1 MSAIESSTPNAWG
14 ISLSKVRKIS
24 CLSAVACSSMGP
36 LLGSPGSALKAY
48 EQGQFPV
55 ARQEYERLA
64 KEHPDDPRY
73 RFNAGDSAYRQK
85 DWTNAA
91 AWFESVLANPDLN
104 LQEQANYNLGNTL
117 FRLGESAADPQVKTK
132 QWEQSIGHFEAA
144 TRLNPADTNA
154 VNNLTFARQMLE
166 ELRRQQPPP
175 QQGGKDDKKKQ
186 PPKDNKDKD
195 SQDQAG
201 NSSKSDDQKQSGKKP
216 DPKDS
221 GGDDSKSGESGQNQ
235 PKPEIAQNKQPGDQ
249 PNGSQQGQEPGK
261 QPNGHPGD
269 DGQSNEPQDAKSG
282 QAAAQKPGE
291 KKDADRAGTTGAKPG
306 EPESED
312 NAKPGEMS
320 AVQAQRLLDSQKGDE
335 KALVFRSHGSGKE
348 ARDNSRNVRRPW

>member
-1 MSAIESSTPNAWG
+1 MSVIDSSTPPTVG
-14 ISLSKVRKIS
+14 VSLVKSQAVSIVS
-24 CLSAVACSSMGP
+24 IVACLSIGQALA
-36 LLGSPGSALKAY
+36 SPGSALRAY
-48 EQGQFPV
+48 QEGQFPV

-64 KEHPDDPRY
+64 KDHPDDPRY
-73 RFNAGDSAYRQK
+73 RFNAGDAAYRQK

-117 FRLGESAADPQVKTK
+117 FRLGESTSDPQVKTK

-144 TRLNPADTNA
+144 TRLNPTDTNA

-201 NSSKSDDQKQSGKKP
+201 NQSKSDDQQQAGKKP
-216 DPKDS
+216 EPKDS
-221 GGDDSKSGESGQNQ
+221 GGDNSQSGDSGQNQ
-235 PKPEIAQNKQPGDQ
+235 PKPEMAQNEKKGEQPGQD
-249 PNGSQQGQEPGK
+249 PGNPSDGK
-261 QPNGHPGD
+261 SGE
-269 DGQSNEPQDAKSG
+269 DGQSQEPKSG
-282 QAAAQKPGE
+282 QAASPKPGE
-291 KKDADRAGTTGAKPG
+291 KKDSDAAKGVGAKPSDQEG
-306 EPESED
+306 DD
-312 NAKPGEMS
+312 NAKPGEMT
-320 AVQAQRLLDSQKGDE
+320 AIQAQRLLDSQKGDE
-335 KALVFRSHGSGKE
+335 KALPFSARGNGKE
-348 ARDNSRNVRRPW
+348 SRENKRTVRRPW

>member
-1 MSAIESSTPNAWG
+1 MSAIEFSMPSG
-14 ISLSKVRKIS
+14 YGVSLSRVRTIS
-24 CLSAVACSSMGP
+24 IVSAIACGAVGP
-36 LLGSPGSALKAY
+36 MLGSPGSALHAY

-73 RFNAGDSAYRQK
+73 RFNAGDAAYRQK

-117 FRLGESAADPQVKTK
+117 FRLGESIADPQAKTK

-175 QQGGKDDKKKQ
+175 QQGGKDDKKRQ

-201 NSSKSDDQKQSGKKP
+201 NSTKSDDQKQSGKKQE
-216 DPKDS
+216 PKDS
-221 GGDDSKSGESGQNQ
+221 AGDDSKSGDSGQNQ
-235 PKPEIAQNKQPGDQ
+235 PKPEIAQNDQKGDQ
-249 PNGSQQGQEPGK
+249 PNGAQPGQDPGK
-261 QPNGHPGD
+261 KSDGKPGD
-269 DGQSNEPQDAKSG
+269 DGQSNQPQDTKNG

-291 KKDADRAGTTGAKPG
+291 KKDSEGSGSAGAKPG
-306 EPESED
+306 DQENED

-320 AVQAQRLLDSQKGDE
+320 AIQAHRLLDSQKGDE
-335 KALVFRSHGSGKE
+335 KALVFRSHGNGKD
-348 ARDNSRNVRRPW
+348 ARENSRNVRRPW